1 METTYIFFCF
11 KMEKSDM
18 REVSWDSG
26 ALTLSG
32 TTAFEFSAVEQ

>member
-1 METTYIFFCF
+1 MENTYIFFCF

-26 ALTLSG
+26 ELTLSG
-32 TTAFEFSAVEQ
+32 RTAFEFSGVEQ